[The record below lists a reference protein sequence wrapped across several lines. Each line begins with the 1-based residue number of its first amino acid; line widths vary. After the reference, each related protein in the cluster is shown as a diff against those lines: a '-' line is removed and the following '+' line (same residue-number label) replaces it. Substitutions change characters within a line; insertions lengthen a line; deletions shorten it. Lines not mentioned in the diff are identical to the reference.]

1 MTEDLLN
8 RTQNAK
14 VSDTTG
20 ADSAMQLKQ
29 KTKKPKT

>member
-1 MTEDLLN
+1 LLN

-20 ADSAMQLKQ
+20 ADSSNAVQQ